1 MQGDRRDAVCSGA
14 MRAMRCTN
22 DEAVNADLNWAAQ
35 DGTVLVDLERHRVV
49 IPYFSLCAPPNRGVE
64 AACTG

>member
-1 MQGDRRDAVCSGA
+1 
-14 MRAMRCTN
+14 MRCTN